1 LNKYLKK
8 LLPLYQKMGV
18 NIIPNRY
25 EEPVP
30 DLAEL
35 RNFKW
40 DQEIGL
46 AGVDLK
52 PRDQIETLK
61 KVSKYLA
68 EFKKLPTEKISPKEV
83 EEYFHNNPA
92 FRATDAGIYYGLI
105 RHFKPRRI
113 IEIGAGFSTLLAAQA
128 VLVNEKEGKKCD
140 LTAIEP
146 YPSVTLRLGVPGLK
160 KLIEGNLQTVSLTEF
175 EKLEKNDIL
184 FIDSS
189 HILRIGSDVQYEFLE
204 ILPRLKKGVLVH
216 VHDIYFPLDYPKKLI
231 TQDFKF
237 YNEQYLLQAFLA
249 FNQEFSTFWVSQY
262 MYRRHFELIWKHFSE
277 FLPGGKSPES
287 AEKNVSFWM
296 KRQ

>member
-1 LNKYLKK
+1 
-8 LLPLYQKMGV
+8 MGV

-35 RNFKW
+35 RDFKW
-40 DQEIGL
+40 DQETGL
-46 AGVDLK
+46 TGVDLRPGNQLK
-52 PRDQIETLK
+52 TLNQ
-61 KVSKYLA
+61 VSKYFA
-68 EFKKLPTEKISPKEV
+68 EFKKLPVEKVLPQDA
-83 EEYFHNNPA
+83 EEYFHHNPA

-105 RHFKPRRI
+105 RYFKPRRI

-128 VLVNEKEGKKCD
+128 VLANGEDGEKCD

-146 YPSVTLRLGVPGLK
+146 YPSVTLRQGVPGLK
-160 KLIEGNLQTVSLTEF
+160 RLIEGNLQTVPLKEF

-189 HILRIGSDVQYEFLE
+189 HILKIDSDVFYEFLE
-204 ILPRLKKGVLVH
+204 IIPRLKKGVLIH
-216 VHDIYFPLDYPKKLI
+216 VHDIYFPLDYPRKLI
-231 TQDFKF
+231 LEDFKF

-249 FNQEFSTFWVSQY
+249 FNKEFETFWVSQY
-262 MYRRHFELIWKHFSE
+262 MYQRQFELIQKHFSD
-277 FLPGGKSPES
+277 FLPGGKTRQN

-296 KRQ
+296 RRQ